1 MYEVNSC
8 YRNNGSLP
16 DALEAAAEVIRDIG
30 TEKVLH
36 VIARLDENVPDAW
49 WVDVVYRA
57 THQRHSVTGVSMPSE
72 WTNP

>member
-8 YRNNGSLP
+8 YQNGDISK
-16 DALEAAAEVIRDIG
+16 ALEEAAEVIRRIG
-30 TEKVLH
+30 EENVLH
-36 VIARLDENVPDAW
+36 VIARRDDDILGAW
-49 WVDVVYRA
+49 WVDVVYRE